1 MRTTIVA
8 RDSWAAGSAAMRCL
22 TAALTVLAFGC
33 MEARAGVLIG
43 SRRPRTMNSRRSTH
57 HAALRQPHTRREQA
71 IFGTAAAVAALAVLI
86 LTTGT
91 ALASNQSIA
100 TCRLTFHVRVR
111 RLSSTNR
118 TSRYRSSSGTV
129 ACNGVLGAWFMS
141 GGEGPSSSAGSFGAN
156 ISPPR
161 RGGRSCRSIVGSGTF
176 RAAAPEFTF
185 SIPPA
190 TQPVTTSVPMNG
202 SFQLSTHHQVTG
214 VTAFGTLGPPPPGFI
229 DVSGFSLSGP
239 ATLVPDRQSR
249 CGSRRWTGTLSLE
262 GTVWSSYRVG

>member
-1 MRTTIVA
+1 
-8 RDSWAAGSAAMRCL
+8 
-22 TAALTVLAFGC
+22 
-33 MEARAGVLIG
+33 
-43 SRRPRTMNSRRSTH
+43 MNSRRSTH
-57 HAALRQPHTRREQA
+57 HAALRQRRTRREQA
-71 IFGTAAAVAALAVLI
+71 IFGTAAVVAALAVLI
-86 LTTGT
+86 LTNGT

-118 TSRYRSSSGTV
+118 TSRYTSSSGTV
-129 ACNGVLGAWFMS
+129 ACSGVLGAWFMS
-141 GGEGPSSSAGSFGAN
+141 GGEGPSSSTGSFGAN

-190 TQPVTTSVPMNG
+190 TQPVTASVPMNG
-202 SFQLSTHHQVTG
+202 SFQLSTQHQVAR

-249 CGSRRWTGTLSLE
+249 CGSRRWTGTLALE